1 MEPKNFAKIR
11 FKDRL
16 LYLKESLQ
24 LIVLPSIF
32 SPQSNWEELFTN
44 FKFRFNRFSQS
55 VHVQEV
61 QIRNK
66 ALEATLSQKITYIGK
81 DFRLNQPK
89 ILTSFNFANF

>member
-1 MEPKNFAKIR
+1 MELKKLAKIR

-32 SPQSNWEELFTN
+32 SPQSNWEEYFTN
-44 FKFRFNRFSQS
+44 FKFRFSQS
-55 VHVQEV
+55 AHVQEV

-66 ALEATLSQKITYIGK
+66 ALEAILSQKITYIQ
-81 DFRLNQPK
+81 R
-89 ILTSFNFANF
+89 

>member
-1 MEPKNFAKIR
+1 MELKNFAKIR

-44 FKFRFNRFSQS
+44 FKFRFSQS

-66 ALEATLSQKITYIGK
+66 ALEATLSQKISYIGK
-81 DFRLNQPK
+81 DFRLNQAY
-89 ILTSFNFANF
+89 LWTLFNFAYF